1 MREVNL
7 KREEKD
13 NDFDKDDLTYPREK
27 RKISDVQQSNAEKSV
42 NRIDSPFGLNE
53 ASDYAEEQAG
63 EETVKQE
70 GDKDVEMNDL
80 VRLPRDVN
88 VEKYTDQDERSSLYD
103 DYEAKDVAKR
113 GVLDGPGDYEEA
125 EDDSPGILEDTVA
138 LEENEEERRETGER
152 SSPDSRVK
160 RDQAISETSDKS
172 ESRNPAKLEEP
183 KIAESSLGKVSR
195 VESSKSFNRRES
207 APGDPASEI
216 KGSVGSDEVISR
228 SSDSIDS
235 KEPSYV
241 ISSSNK
247 DESRAEYGK
256 RVEEEIQRKIDSIK
270 EEIKR
275 DIEAQQRI
283 RDIEENNARF
293 DELRDQ
299 EDEERQGSEG
309 EPIEKRQIKRSIREI
324 ATPSFS
330 KRADRKRSLNGEQRN
345 KLQRRSSETDR
356 PDNLKE
362 SESLKRQFAI
372 NHDKSSEQAPFPKGL
387 FKRKREHVRQI
398 FLVNNDRTKRR
409 SSRSYTL
416 PSDRTAARPENELFT
431 DLNSYHHANNGMVR
445 LSENQE

>member
-1 MREVNL
+1 ME
-7 KREEKD
+7 REEKD
-13 NDFDKDDLTYPREK
+13 NDLEKDDLTYPREK
-27 RKISDVQQSNAEKSV
+27 HKTSKRSANPDVQQSNAEKSV
-42 NRIDSPFGLNE
+42 NRETSSLSLDG
-53 ASDYAEEQAG
+53 ASDYAEEEAD
-63 EETVKQE
+63 EETKQE
-70 GDKDVEMNDL
+70 GDKDVETNDL

-113 GVLDGPGDYEEA
+113 GVLGGPGDYEEA

-138 LEENEEERRETGER
+138 LEEQNEKERRETRG
-152 SSPDSRVK
+152 SDSRVK
-160 RDQAISETSDKS
+160 RDQMISQTSDNS
-172 ESRNPAKLEEP
+172 ESSNPAKLEEA
-183 KIAESSLGKVSR
+183 KIAESPLTGKVSR

-207 APGDPASEI
+207 APDDPASKI
-216 KGSVGSDEVISR
+216 KGFTGSNEVISR
-228 SSDSIDS
+228 SSGSIES
-235 KEPSYV
+235 KEPAHV

-247 DESRAEYGK
+247 DESSAEYEK

-299 EDEERQGSEG
+299 EDEERQSSEG

-324 ATPSFS
+324 AAPSSS
-330 KRADRKRSLNGEQRN
+330 KRDNRKQSLNGEQRD
-345 KLQRRSSETDR
+345 KVQRRSSEIAK

-362 SESLKRQFAI
+362 NGSLKRQFAI
-372 NHDKSSEQAPFPKGL
+372 NRDKSSEQAPSKGI

-409 SSRSYTL
+409 SSRSYAL
-416 PSDRTAARPENELFT
+416 PSDRTAVRPENKLFT
-431 DLNSYHHANNGMVR
+431 DLNSYRHTNDGMVR
-445 LSENQE
+445 LSENRK